1 MISEKN
7 VVYLHQRFK
16 DMKERY
22 DLPNRDGDEV
32 WLRQLKDSSY
42 LLDMEHEYPI
52 QITYDSKNKEKIVA
66 VDPSGG
72 PFMYCGYEVEQGT
85 TMIQDIQWVK
95 GLGFVFTLTE

>member
-1 MISEKN
+1 M
-7 VVYLHQRFK
+7 HQRFK

-72 PFMYCGYEVEQGT
+72 PFMYRGYEVEQGT